1 MNYMKTSL
9 VVKALPNLTQSTLR
23 NIFLLALVSTFFITV
38 STLQTFGQ
46 AKPAPSAAD
55 KKEAEIKRLET
66 ALKTAQAN
74 LAKAEKAVAVS
85 DSLVETGNQMIA
97 DSKSETKQAEAEKKA
112 LDKEYATSKKP
123 LEKQANSKDKETA
136 TGARTEIK
144 ALDTK
149 YKADTKAVDTKIKDA
164 LKKKTTG
171 EANVNKGKA
180 SKKPAADALKMK
192 QASVDAAQAKY
203 DAATGAEPATPDKSK
218 GKKSK
223 KK

>member
-1 MNYMKTSL
+1 MKTSL
-9 VVKALPNLTQSTLR
+9 VVNALSKTMRSSVMITLLCTL
-23 NIFLLALVSTFFITV
+23 FFTAAPLAV
-38 STLQTFGQ
+38 FGQ

-66 ALKTAQAN
+66 ALKTAQTN
-74 LAKAEKAVAVS
+74 LAKAEKAAAAS
-85 DSLVETGNQMIA
+85 DSLVETGTQMIA
-97 DSKSETKQAEAEKKA
+97 DSKSETKQAEADKKA

-123 LEKQANSKDKETA
+123 LEKSANSKDKETA
-136 TGARTEIK
+136 TGARTELK

-149 YKADTKAVDTKIKDA
+149 YKADSKAIDTKLKEA
-164 LKKKTTG
+164 AKKKATG

-180 SKKPAADALKMK
+180 QKKPAAEALKMK

-203 DAATGAEPATPDKSK
+203 DAATGAEPADTGK
-218 GKKSK
+218 GKKGK